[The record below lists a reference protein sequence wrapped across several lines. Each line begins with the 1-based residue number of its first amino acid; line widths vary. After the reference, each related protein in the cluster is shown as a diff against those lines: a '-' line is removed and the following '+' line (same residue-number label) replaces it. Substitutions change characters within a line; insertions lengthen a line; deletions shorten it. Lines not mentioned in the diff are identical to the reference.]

1 MSHAPR
7 AYVPLERSRSEAA
20 RSAAGVV
27 SRGPS
32 RATRLARLRDQ
43 LKDRP
48 RSVADLAAA
57 EGMTRRTIER
67 DLESLR
73 TEMGEPVEVDA
84 QRRYSIPATP
94 TGLNDVEALATYS
107 AARLLVHTGI
117 GERHYRSSMLKLAR
131 QLPEPARG
139 TLVRSVERLQTSPE
153 DRVLDQVAQ
162 AWFQRRVLRCRYHSH
177 GREDPPM
184 RDLEIYFF
192 ELHRNNHEPY
202 VFAYDRTERRKVLVL
217 KLVRMTNV
225 TLLDETYEV
234 PDDFDP
240 DEALAGSF
248 GIVVGEEV
256 SVTLR
261 ASPSAAPRIREMTNR
276 GIVIEAD
283 MPDGGVVARLRGT
296 LDDSGRALELVPWIL
311 GWGDDLEVLEPT
323 SVREA
328 VAEALRRAARIY
340 QPQEAQVPSRP

>member
-1 MSHAPR
+1 M
-7 AYVPLERSRSEAA
+7 
-20 RSAAGVV
+20 

-48 RSVADLAAA
+48 RSVADLATT

-73 TEMGEPVEVDA
+73 TEMGEHVEVDA
-84 QRRYSIPATP
+84 QRRYSIPSTP

-139 TLVRSVERLQTSPE
+139 TLLRSVERLKTAPE

-177 GREDPPM
+177 GRENPPM

-202 VFAYDRTERRKVLVL
+202 VFAYDRTERKKVLVL

-225 TLLDETYEV
+225 TLLDETYDV

-256 SVTLR
+256 SVRLR

-283 MPDGGVVARLRGT
+283 TPDGGVIARLRGT
-296 LDDSGRALELVPWIL
+296 LDDTGRPLELIPWIL
-311 GWGDDLEVLEPT
+311 GWGADVEVLEPAE
-323 SVREA
+323 VREA
-328 VAEALRRAARIY
+328 VAEALRRAAGVY
-340 QPQEAQVPSRP
+340 RPGES